1 MKTLDRYLVREL
13 FIPILVAVCSLIFL
27 ILVAD
32 LFDNLDQFLRYRTP
46 PLIYVRYYLSL
57 IPFAYMQTI
66 HWAVWIA
73 TLFLLVNLGIHNEL
87 LAMKSAGLK
96 ISSVA
101 QPILFLAFLIGIA
114 TFLVHDR
121 LVPWTYRTAV
131 ELREVYIDKKKDTRE
146 EKNLE
151 HVTYQTE
158 NANVYY
164 FRTLAPHAGKITD
177 AIILWLDK
185 STGKAYQ
192 KVTARSGLWR
202 EKAWELEG
210 VTEHQIDSRG
220 RILGEPKLY
229 PKKLYPDATASPQ
242 EITNASRESVFLTYR
257 EMKQIRDRLRAS
269 GVNVQTEDLNIQNR
283 LAAPWQSLV
292 MILLT
297 FPVLAQTRT
306 RKGIAAGVLICVALA
321 FSYHVAGAIFIA
333 LGQSAK
339 VPAFLSAWLANILFS
354 VGALLKL
361 DLGNY

>member
-13 FIPILVAVCSLIFL
+13 LIPIVVAVFALVFL

-46 PLIYVRYYLSL
+46 PAVYVRYYLSL
-57 IPFAYMQTI
+57 VPFAFIQII
-66 HWAVWIA
+66 HWAVWMA
-73 TLFLLVNLGIHNEL
+73 ALFLLVNLGIHNEL

-96 ISSVA
+96 ISAIA

-131 ELREVYIDKKKDTRE
+131 ELREIYIDKKKDSE
-146 EKNLE
+146 AEKTLE
-151 HVTYQTE
+151 NITYQTE
-158 NANVYY
+158 GSHVYY
-164 FRTLAPHAGKITD
+164 FRSLAPHSGKITD
-177 AIILWLDK
+177 IIILWLDK
-185 STGKAYQ
+185 ASGKAYQ

-210 VTEHQIDSRG
+210 VTEHQIDARG
-220 RILGEPKLY
+220 RLLGEPKLHAR
-229 PKKLYPDATASPQ
+229 KIYPDATASPV

-257 EMKQIRDRLRAS
+257 EMKQIRDRLKAS
-269 GVNVQTEDLNIQNR
+269 GVDVQAENLSIQSR
-283 LAAPWQSLV
+283 LASPWQSLV

-297 FPVLAQTRT
+297 LPFLSQTRN
-306 RKGIAAGVLICVALA
+306 RKGIAAGVLICVGLA
-321 FSYHVAGAIFIA
+321 FAYHVSGAVFSA

-339 VPAFLSAWLANILFS
+339 IPAFLSAWMANILFS

-361 DLGNY
+361 DKGNY